1 MDQSAQESEL
11 EGYNSAESTPPESG
25 CTTQDEVVDDT
36 FIKSNN
42 LEEDEPTTQQPD
54 AAVTTGS
61 KPQID
66 SSSGHESVLL
76 HPSSS
81 SADLVHNIIQG
92 IKSDDPTL
100 QLTACQSLLLTTPQ
114 KSESSLSSSTASL
127 PSILNSLLDPII
139 EAGLVGQI
147 LGFTT
152 SSPSSSSSSLRTA
165 AAWVV
170 ASLARIES
178 KLLVDKGAIPK
189 LIQILTAERLDL
201 TNASPVIP
209 AAYGLSVLA
218 ITSGGYDKR
227 LFVNEIRDGGVIPIL
242 RSRVRHV
249 LDEMST
255 TTSNGDLYPLLLA
268 LTRLAK
274 SVCYVPKNVKIT
286 TDRMSLLK
294 TLCDIC
300 ARVRID
306 ENSSWTEVDILY
318 HATWGLYY
326 LTKTG
331 REDAMDVLVR
341 RNEDNESPTIIQNL
355 VHGVALAQRDGQNHH
370 LRQRLLRPC
379 LNVIG
384 NVVSSTVD
392 VHTDIVL
399 ECGVLPHL
407 NRLMLEAE
415 WTGEVNWIVSNI
427 AAGNVTQKEELF
439 QAGFFPLLLDVFR
452 SGSLPGRKE
461 AVFTVVNIMDKGSLA
476 HKEWLVNNG
485 VLSLLIQ
492 LVKEH
497 PDLVLVNVLDAIY
510 LFVKSFRSPN
520 NSLDDEDIL
529 QRHLNE
535 SGVLVELSKF
545 QDHEDDEVT
554 NRIDYILDVGL
565 NNSNNW
571 NI

>member
-54 AAVTTGS
+54 AAVTT
-61 KPQID
+61 
-66 SSSGHESVLL
+66 
-76 HPSSS
+76 
-81 SADLVHNIIQG
+81 
-92 IKSDDPTL
+92 
-100 QLTACQSLLLTTPQ
+100 
-114 KSESSLSSSTASL
+114 ESSLSSSTASL

-178 KLLVDKGAIPK
+178 KLL
-189 LIQILTAERLDL
+189 
-201 TNASPVIP
+201 
-209 AAYGLSVLA
+209 

-452 SGSLPGRKE
+452 SVRKKTIHGQEMKFMMSLRFQGSLPGRKE